1 MKELLARIS
10 YWKALTLVIGGG
22 AALLWF
28 QAQISAAV
36 VSDNER
42 DNVTYAPQGA
52 VQEVRERLVRVE
64 SKIDMLL
71 MK

>member
-10 YWKALTLVIGGG
+10 YWKALTLIIAGG

-28 QAQISAAV
+28 QEQIAV
-36 VSDNER
+36 AVNEDNER
-42 DNVTYAPQGA
+42 DNATYAPQGA
-52 VQEVRERLVRVE
+52 VQEVRERMVRVE